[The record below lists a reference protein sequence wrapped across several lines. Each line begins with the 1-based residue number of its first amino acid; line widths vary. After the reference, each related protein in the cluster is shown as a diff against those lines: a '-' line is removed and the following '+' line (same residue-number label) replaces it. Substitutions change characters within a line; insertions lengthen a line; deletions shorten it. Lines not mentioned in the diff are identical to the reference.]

1 MTAGTKVK
9 QALASL
15 KSVQADFETF
25 ALETQDKEAK
35 RLYADAARQTQEIV
49 RRLEERVSAIED
61 EEPQYKGY

>member
-1 MTAGTKVK
+1 MTVGTKVK